1 LLGLFPSH
9 VTLIYS
15 IYGLLYTTFGL
26 GVRHH
31 PAGLLGALVAVR
43 HRMSVY
49 VGIRVCCMC
58 K

>member
-1 LLGLFPSH
+1 LIKASTLLGLFPSH

-31 PAGLLGALVAVR
+31 PAGR
-43 HRMSVY
+43 P
-49 VGIRVCCMC
+49 VGSTRASQEQATC
-58 K
+58 